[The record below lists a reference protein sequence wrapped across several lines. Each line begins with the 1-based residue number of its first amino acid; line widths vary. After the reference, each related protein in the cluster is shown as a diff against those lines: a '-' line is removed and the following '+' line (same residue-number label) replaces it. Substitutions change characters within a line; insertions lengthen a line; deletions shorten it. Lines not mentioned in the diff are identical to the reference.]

1 MARLGMRFI
10 GVVKTATNKY
20 PQAYLSSLSMNG
32 RGEWKGVTTI
42 INGTSL
48 YAFVWVDRNRR
59 YFITNTSSL
68 CHGRHYVRRR
78 LRQVEAVST
87 NEEPVQQ
94 TFTIN
99 QPKASELYYDVCG
112 KIDHHNRR
120 RHDTLRLER
129 KVEVKDWSKRVNL
142 SILGMIIVDSFLLYH
157 HLVNKE
163 ETEPDFY
170 NLLAEELIDNTYD
183 SVSPRRR
190 RAEVVQASPEAVGP
204 DGNLRSGCGVHLT
217 PTKRK
222 RKNTNHRLQGDCK
235 VCGIKTSHSCSDCKT
250 GRGSEM
256 WLCHST
262 TWRDCFAKHI
272 TAKHST

>member
-1 MARLGMRFI
+1 MLQLKLVKNVESEEANSANPDAEDNQGLIHGCVVLKELVKPWYNSNRIVCADSYFASVSTCVEMARLGMRFI
-10 GVVKTATNKY
+10 GVVKTATKKY
-20 PQAYLSSLSMNG
+20 PQAYLSSLPMND
-32 RGEWKGVTTI
+32 RGEWKGVNTI

-48 YAFVWVDRNRR
+48 YAFVLVDRNRR

-78 LRQVEAVST
+78 LRQVEALST

-163 ETEPDFY
+163 EKEPDFY
-170 NLLAEELIDNTYD
+170 NLLAEELIDSKYD
-183 SVSPRRR
+183 SVSRRR
-190 RAEVVQASPEAVGP
+190 RQPS
-204 DGNLRSGCGVHLT
+204 RSC
-217 PTKRK
+217 
-222 RKNTNHRLQGDCK
+222 
-235 VCGIKTSHSCSDCKT
+235 TSES
-250 GRGSEM
+250 
-256 WLCHST
+256 
-262 TWRDCFAKHI
+262 
-272 TAKHST
+272 